1 MVINYSTQ
9 DGSKNSADIDA
20 FPIYSVILS
29 HMLSLTSEAIIE
41 RCSKKC

>member
-9 DGSKNSADIDA
+9 DGSKNSADIEA

-29 HMLSLTSEAIIE
+29 HMLSLTSETIIE
-41 RCSKKC
+41 TCSEKC